1 MAQTTGP
8 LRFSFPMCVA
18 LLLLGGGPAAA
29 DPKEAAGKHSLAGQV
44 CPSGSFVIGFDAEGD
59 IMCSA
64 TCGNG
69 VLNPDESCDDGNT
82 RDGDGCSAACRS
94 EAATVASTAAVTTE
108 AAPTAAA
115 AAATAAGLVLS
126 DIEPSSVVYG
136 TRELAITILGSG
148 FDAQSV
154 IEFAGKT
161 YTPEVNPEGTRANV
175 TLATRNLTLGS
186 YAVTVSN
193 PSGEKK
199 TLKRAVVVY

>member
-1 MAQTTGP
+1 MNQALTGAGLP
-8 LRFSFPMCVA
+8 GPIFPPCRA
-18 LLLLGGGPAAA
+18 FRSPA
-29 DPKEAAGKHSLAGQV
+29 
-44 CPSGSFVIGFDAEGD
+44 
-59 IMCSA
+59 
-64 TCGNG
+64 
-69 VLNPDESCDDGNT
+69 NPQPPCDDGNT

-94 EAATVASTAAVTTE
+94 EAAAVAGTAAVAAET
-108 AAPTAAA
+108 APTAPVAAA
-115 AAATAAGLVLS
+115 AAAGLLIS

-161 YTPEVNPEGTRANV
+161 YIPEVNPAGTRANV
-175 TLATRNLTLGS
+175 TLTTRNLTLGS

-199 TLKRAVVVY
+199 TLKKALVVY